1 MSDYYSDP
9 YAAIG
14 VTEEALGEL
23 GDQVNPNSGAVEL
36 SEEENT
42 ISEYDAAT
50 SSGHE
55 ATTVAMEGFSEKF
68 QTTLENLRSEERPEL
83 GDVKA
88 AFVVQQKVPQYH
100 ILSNDNRVFRI
111 YFRSDIWFRD
121 KEVNSLCRF
130 LDTRSPDQVVMFMLG
145 VDMCAEQSSLV
156 GPIISA
162 IMTCKAKTVGMAMGL
177 CSLPETMIWS
187 YCSERKMLRY
197 GAVCY
202 SRPELIKHYPEY
214 KPYYDEAFR
223 RGIKIGIITGAD
235 VEQIYAKNAEIMK
248 MYSDLHQV

>member
-130 LDTRSPDQVVMFMLG
+130 LDTRSP
-145 VDMCAEQSSLV
+145 
-156 GPIISA
+156 GPIVSA

-187 YCSERKMLRY
+187 YCAERKILRY

-223 RGIKIGIITGAD
+223 RGVKIGIITDAD